1 MEAGTQAETRFEP
14 AGVAPAQ
21 RFSLREAARIL
32 GLPEVRLRALARGG
46 LLAAQRGPLGPPAF
60 GYHDLLVCRATQS
73 LALAGVPLRRI
84 RRTWAAVRK
93 QLEAG
98 RALTHLQIEADGDE
112 VVATDGV
119 SRWRPD
125 SGQVVLDFET
135 VLAPDPAPA
144 RLPPTRLSLVE
155 NAAPA
160 RPDPEAPRSHG
171 FVPVLLVSRP
181 TAAAT
186 SLERALPA
194 AAGPSLTA
202 EDWYELGCELELSDT
217 ARARDAYEKAIDLD
231 PGLAD
236 AHVNLGRHWHVAGE
250 RGRAEPH
257 YREAVRLAPEDPT
270 PHFNLGVLLDELGR
284 KEEAILAYRQA
295 LQRDPEFT
303 DAHCNL
309 GLLLESLGRR
319 QEAMRHL
326 IAAHQ
331 AGPDDLPQDD

>member
-1 MEAGTQAETRFEP
+1 MDAGTRFESI
-14 AGVAPAQ
+14 GVPPLQ

-32 GLPEVRLRALARGG
+32 ALPEARLRALARGG
-46 LLAAQRGPLGPPAF
+46 LLAAQRGPMGPPSF
-60 GYHDLLVCRATQS
+60 GYHDLLVCRATQG
-73 LALAGVPLRRI
+73 LIDAGVPMRRI
-84 RRTWAAVRK
+84 RRTWAAVRR

-98 RALTHLQIEADGDE
+98 RPLTNLQIEADGDE

-125 SGQVVLDFET
+125 SGQVVLDFE
-135 VLAPDPAPA
+135 VAPAPEAPASPSPATPPRLTLVGREAPA
-144 RLPPTRLSLVE
+144 RL
-155 NAAPA
+155 A
-160 RPDPEAPRSHG
+160 EAPRPGG
-171 FVPVLLVSRP
+171 FVPVLVGAGPLPLATGSPAGAGARP
-181 TAAAT
+181 VA
-186 SLERALPA
+186 E
-194 AAGPSLTA
+194 PSLTA
-202 EDWYELGCELELSDT
+202 EDWYELGCELELSEPG
-217 ARARDAYEKAIDLD
+217 RAREAYEKALDLD

-284 KEEAILAYRQA
+284 QEEAILAYRQA

-326 IAAHQ
+326 LAARQ
-331 AGPDDLPQDD
+331 GGDED